1 MGVIYCLIP
10 PPRSCQA
17 RQPKRSV
24 PARGAETILVA
35 EDDDKLRK
43 LSEIVLTQNGYK
55 VILANDG
62 EEAISKFIDNKE
74 NIQLGL
80 LDMVMPKKGGKE
92 VYNEIRGIRLDIK
105 VIFLSG
111 YTTERIDP
119 NLLLTENI
127 NLITKPV
134 SPRDLL
140 RKAREI
146 LDK

>member
-1 MGVIYCLIP
+1 
-10 PPRSCQA
+10 
-17 RQPKRSV
+17 
-24 PARGAETILVA
+24 VA

-55 VILANDG
+55 VLLANDG
-62 EEAISKFIDNKE
+62 EEAISRFIDNKE
-74 NIQLGL
+74 NIQLVK

-92 VYNEIRGIRLDIK
+92 VYDEIRRIRSDIK

-111 YTTERIDP
+111 YTAERIDRD
-119 NLLLTENI
+119 LLLMENI

-140 RKAREI
+140 RRVREI